1 MTGGHILSDASHEL
15 LLSPNPL
22 WHYYWVFW
30 MLVLFSVLLIQLPLA
45 YFALVRPFDKKFEM
59 KNIVL
64 ERGIFYGSFIVRL
77 TNYVHGIVFEP
88 YRGKLSNPIARK
100 LIDGK
105 FGHQDQLYEKR
116 INMRSSAN
124 PLQIV
129 LSYIL
134 VASTIVMVGGMIP
147 LLIHNFILYPDF
159 AAAHGG

>member
-1 MTGGHILSDASHEL
+1 MSDASHEL

-45 YFALVRPFDKKFEM
+45 YVAVVRPFDKKFEM
-59 KNIVL
+59 KNIIL
-64 ERGIFYGSFIVRL
+64 ERGIFYGSFVVRL

-88 YRGKLSNPIARK
+88 YRGKLSNPIAKR

-105 FGHQDQLYEKR
+105 FEYQDRLYEKR

-124 PLQIV
+124 SLQIA

-134 VASTIVMVGGMIP
+134 IASTIVMIVGVIP
-147 LLIHNFILYPDF
+147 LIIHNFILYPEF
-159 AAAHGG
+159 AAARGG